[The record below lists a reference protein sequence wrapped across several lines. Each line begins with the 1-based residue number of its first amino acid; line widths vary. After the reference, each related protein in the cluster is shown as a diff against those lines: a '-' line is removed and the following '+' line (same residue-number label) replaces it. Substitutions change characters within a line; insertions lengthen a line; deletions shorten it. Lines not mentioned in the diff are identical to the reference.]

1 MSDRKPFWSSVPGVA
16 TGVAGIVSA
25 IVGLLGV
32 SVQLGWI
39 GGDNGTDAAS
49 SSDGVSVTTAST
61 AFGSTATTARTSPAV
76 TTRPGEYEVEPS
88 SIEFE
93 PLKPREAVVKV
104 KNTGDV
110 PLTMSAPTV
119 RGSAAANFDADD
131 LTCTES
137 TLGPGLSCEIK
148 VTFTATQPGEYAA
161 ALVVAAANVPKAV
174 EVELTGTRTLLG

>member
-32 SVQLGWI
+32 SLQLGLI
-39 GGDNGTDAAS
+39 GGDDGTKAAS
-49 SSDGVSVTTAST
+49 SSDGVSITTTSISSGA
-61 AFGSTATTARTSPAV
+61 AATTSRSSSAATA
-76 TTRPGEYEVEPS
+76 RPGKYEVEPS

-110 PLTMSAPTV
+110 PLTMQAPTV
-119 RGSAAANFDADD
+119 SGSAAGNFDADD
-131 LTCTES
+131 LTCTKS
-137 TLGPGLSCEIK
+137 TLGPGLSCEMK
-148 VTFTATQPGEYAA
+148 VTFTATQPGEYSA
-161 ALVVAAANVPKAV
+161 ALVVAASNVPKAV
-174 EVELTGTRTLLG
+174 EVELKGTKTLLG